1 MPSFLSTF
9 TGKNGS
15 NLTPAEDVV
24 KEALKALE
32 KNQSTIVTG
41 GIGNQLL
48 VNVPRFTPR
57 DWLVSAVEKQF
68 KS

>member
-1 MPSFLSTF
+1 
-9 TGKNGS
+9 
-15 NLTPAEDVV
+15 
-24 KEALKALE
+24 
-32 KNQSTIVTG
+32 QSTIVTG

-48 VNVPRFTPR
+48 VNVPRFMPR